1 MLLALT
7 VLFGQML
14 LALTILYERA
24 SVLLISS
31 PGRKSAKLTC
41 SLICLLARTL
51 VAQMG

>member
-7 VLFGQML
+7 VLFGQIM
-14 LALTILYERA
+14 LALTILLEQA
-24 SVLLISS
+24 WLLLISS
-31 PGRKSAKLTC
+31 PGQKSAKLTC